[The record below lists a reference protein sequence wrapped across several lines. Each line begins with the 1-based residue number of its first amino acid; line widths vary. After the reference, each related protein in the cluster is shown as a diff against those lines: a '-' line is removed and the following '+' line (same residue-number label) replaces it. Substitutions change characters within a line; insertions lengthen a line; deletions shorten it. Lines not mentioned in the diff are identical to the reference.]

1 MKIFDFHAP
10 QELIEPHLWKSTQ
23 DFSHINT
30 GRFVRN
36 AVLSSKIYNGSD
48 LAPAYIKNRDAIHP
62 LYGYKD
68 QLGASS
74 SVFGGCGASADAGN
88 ARGILNPQ
96 NESTWWAPGGRGVN
110 AYIYAKLPE
119 ATLVETYDVGSNSG
133 YCPLSWTLH
142 GSLDGST
149 WALLHTVDSS
159 GTWNATYETKTFTVP
174 AETRG
179 TYLYYKLTITASNS
193 STTKLRLLRLYRA
206 ASVCAKG
213 QLLIDASAAEPLL
226 MSFAAGFS
234 GTTPLDY
241 EETLSAAILKT
252 VDFTTL
258 SLTDI
263 TPFNVNAVRNASG
276 GVEIELENAI
286 GAEIIQAAGGLAYV
300 NDKGWTCS
308 KNEAKALYIFG
319 RTSNYPDGYNS
330 EGVNVSYISNSAN
343 GVYVNKIYA
352 YIYGNVYVTWHLSA
366 IELDNSETILYGGN
380 CVSLQG
386 NIVIGRRIKGV
397 KIDYYNT
404 NGYGGGSSGAVG
416 AIALY
421 SPSSPA
427 YRLVNGKLYERES
440 PADAWTECQKI
451 RLATCV
457 LDPTKK
463 EVFQPLA
470 LSALQLQWL
479 TNGSAETYLEP

>member
-23 DFSHINT
+23 DFTHVNT
-30 GRFVRN
+30 GKFVRN

-74 SVFGGCGASADAGN
+74 SVFGGCGASADADN

-96 NESTWWAPGGRGVN
+96 NESTWWAPGGTGVN

-119 ATLVETYDVGSNSG
+119 TTLVETYDVGSNSG

-159 GTWNATYETKTFTVP
+159 GTWDATYETKTFTVP

-213 QLLIDASAAEPLL
+213 QLLIDASAADPLL

-241 EETLSAAILKT
+241 EETLSAAQLKT

-258 SLTDI
+258 NLSAV
-263 TPFNVNAVRNASG
+263 TPFNINAVRNSSG
-276 GVEIELENAI
+276 GVEIELENAS
-286 GAEIIQAAGGLAYV
+286 GAEIIQADGGMTSM
-300 NDKGWTCS
+300 NDK
-308 KNEAKALYIFG
+308 
-319 RTSNYPDGYNS
+319 
-330 EGVNVSYISNSAN
+330 
-343 GVYVNKIYA
+343 
-352 YIYGNVYVTWHLSA
+352 
-366 IELDNSETILYGGN
+366 
-380 CVSLQG
+380 
-386 NIVIGRRIKGV
+386 
-397 KIDYYNT
+397 
-404 NGYGGGSSGAVG
+404 
-416 AIALY
+416 
-421 SPSSPA
+421 
-427 YRLVNGKLYERES
+427 
-440 PADAWTECQKI
+440 
-451 RLATCV
+451 
-457 LDPTKK
+457 
-463 EVFQPLA
+463 
-470 LSALQLQWL
+470 
-479 TNGSAETYLEP
+479 